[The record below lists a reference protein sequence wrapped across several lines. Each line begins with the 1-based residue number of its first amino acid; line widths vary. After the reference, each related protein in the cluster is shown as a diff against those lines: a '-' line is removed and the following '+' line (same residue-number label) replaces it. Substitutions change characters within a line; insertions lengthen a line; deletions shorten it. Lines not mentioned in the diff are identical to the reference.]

1 MSHFTEVKTKLKC
14 LVTIKKAIE
23 KMGFTIKENVTHVR
37 GYQGQLHEAELVID
51 TKSSFDIGVVKT
63 VDGYAMIGDWE
74 MLQVRAGVEQEDF
87 MGQLNRSYA
96 YEKVMDEV
104 KKRGYTVVEE
114 TTSEQQHV
122 TVRVRKWS

>member
-14 LVTIKKAIE
+14 LVTIKKAIA
-23 KMGFTIKENVTHVR
+23 KMGFTLKENVTHVR
-37 GYQGQLHEAELVID
+37 GYQGQLEEAEVVID

-63 VDGYAMIGDWE
+63 VDGYNLVGDWE
-74 MLQVRAGVEQEDF
+74 MLQVRAGVEKEEFIQE
-87 MGQLNRSYA
+87 LNRTYA

-122 TVRVRKWS
+122 TVRVRKWT